1 MSIYSCIDRIDKLLS
16 GAQAKN
22 LLPADREFF
31 QSLSDELEELDKEDD
46 PGTDT
51 KFEFILSKID
61 DRLASEAALPKRITK
76 ELQEINSD
84 LLTVRYGI
92 GISSHSGQGGH
103 QRIYSCIEHVIKL
116 MSSDPKSTPLLPVDE
131 KLLVALKTELTEIGL
146 RYDAGFPTDAQL
158 KAVLKKILSRITSEP
173 ALPKQVSLKLLDI
186 FETLSFVSNSKGPL
200 TVFEKKLEAQYEA
213 LLNSPLLLKP
223 IQQGKMKE
231 IGISKGECY
240 GFSMSMADSTLS
252 PYKGDRDI
260 VFNRA
265 IYNYQKYVGD
275 RKKDHETI
283 KRTRL
288 TRLHFCPSLKEQAS
302 QLYKLASSP
311 ENIGKDLMVHL
322 QCSLGGHATYLNIQ
336 ADGSIRYM
344 DPNHGA
350 FLFKDKDQFISAYRL
365 MYMHSAN
372 MNPAMAYKFYEVH
385 LLEENARPKEKES
398 ITWSGKW
405 RSFLTGGKYDKR
417 GSAVVSVVV
426 WASVGAVI
434 GGFIGSVIP
443 GIGTAIGFGVGAV
456 IGGFLGEVIAMRAAA
471 KGYVGLL
478 GVYHYCRENIHTFS
492 ESIKGKLGIIRECDE
507 LPPLVIPERATLH
520 ETTMQ
525 NSTAEVIVALS
536 ASPMEGRHESEVVS
550 DSVVAELIVP
560 VVSVDPEKPVSHET
574 GEEESPKGFRH

>member
-1 MSIYSCIDRIDKLLS
+1 
-16 GAQAKN
+16 
-22 LLPADREFF
+22 
-31 QSLSDELEELDKEDD
+31 
-46 PGTDT
+46 
-51 KFEFILSKID
+51 
-61 DRLASEAALPKRITK
+61 
-76 ELQEINSD
+76 
-84 LLTVRYGI
+84 
-92 GISSHSGQGGH
+92 
-103 QRIYSCIEHVIKL
+103 
-116 MSSDPKSTPLLPVDE
+116 MSSDPKSTHLLPVDE

-398 ITWSGKW
+398 ITWGGKW

-434 GGFIGSVIP
+434 GGS
-443 GIGTAIGFGVGAV
+443 
-456 IGGFLGEVIAMRAAA
+456 LGQVIAVHAAA

-478 GVYHYCRENIHTFS
+478 GVYHYSRENIHTFS

-507 LPPLVIPERATLH
+507 LPPLVIPDRVTLH

-536 ASPMEGRHESEVVS
+536 ARPMEGRHESEVVS

-574 GEEESPKGFRH
+574 GEEEPPKGFRH